1 MLRSLVQLMPQI
13 SKEKVVLSDKKR
25 ALLSAALTT
34 AAQVSKIGVGFA
46 FIKLVAVYLGA
57 EGMGQLGHFMSAVT
71 ILSLLAG
78 GGIVNGLI
86 KYIAQ
91 YKKQPKNLLKTI
103 AVSKAYSLIF
113 CTLVAVLGCG
123 FSSSLSEYI
132 FKTPEY
138 FWIVIFLSV
147 AQFGFAFTNLV
158 TGVANGLRDTKTYA
172 IIQIVGNLIVLP
184 VSWVLIRHFSFV
196 GAAVS
201 MVLFF
206 SFYALPALYFYR
218 KSIFYKLV
226 CGFRYESE
234 GFKRLMAFTLM
245 ATVGAI
251 SVPLIEIIIR
261 EQIIEHVGF
270 VAAGIWQ
277 ASIKLSSAYM
287 GFFTIFLAVYF
298 MPMVSEKARVEQIT
312 PLVIKFMKLV
322 MAIFVLGASLFYLLR
337 QYLIPLLLSNE
348 FFELE
353 SLIKY
358 QLLGDFFRVT
368 TYVISFVI
376 VAKAALRIYLIS
388 ELTQGLIF
396 CGVSLL
402 LLNSGLGVKGVFFA
416 NLIMNILYF
425 LVSAI
430 GFMIY
435 RRRSV

>member
-1 MLRSLVQLMPQI
+1 M
-13 SKEKVVLSDKKR
+13 SDKKR
-25 ALLSAALTT
+25 ALFSAALTT
-34 AAQVSKIGVGFA
+34 AAQVSKIVVGFA

-78 GGIVNGLI
+78 GGVVNGLI
-86 KYIAQ
+86 KYVAQ
-91 YKKQPKNLLKTI
+91 YKKQPKNLINTVV
-103 AVSKAYSLIF
+103 VSKAYSLVF
-113 CTLVAVLGCG
+113 CTIVAVLGCA
-123 FSSSLSEYI
+123 FSKYLSGYI
-132 FKTPEY
+132 FKTQDY
-138 FWIVIFLSV
+138 YWIVIFLSI

-184 VSWVLIRHFSFV
+184 VSWIMIRHFNFV

-206 SFYALPALYFYR
+206 SFYTIPALYFYR
-218 KSIFYKLV
+218 RSIFFRLAS
-226 CGFRYESE
+226 GFKYESE
-234 GFKRLMAFTLM
+234 GFKRLLAFTLM

-261 EQIIEHVGF
+261 QQIIEHVGF

-298 MPMVSEKARVEQIT
+298 MPMVSEKAKVEQIT
-312 PLVIKFMKLV
+312 PLVVKFMKLV
-322 MAIFVLGASLFYLLR
+322 MAIFVLGASVFYLLR

-348 FFELE
+348 FSELE
-353 SLIKY
+353 GLIKY
-358 QLLGDFFRVT
+358 QLLADFFRVV
-368 TYVISFVI
+368 TYVISFVV
-376 VAKAALRIYLIS
+376 VARAALKIYLIS
-388 ELTQGLIF
+388 ELTQGMVF
-396 CGVSLL
+396 CGLSLWMM
-402 LLNSGLGVKGVFFA
+402 NSGLGVKGVFFA
-416 NLIMNILYF
+416 NLTMNVIYF
-425 LVSAI
+425 VVSAT

-435 RRRSV
+435 RRRSI